1 MGFLSAIR
9 VALAALLIHKGRSAL
24 TSLGIVIGIGAV
36 IGMVSAGDGARLK
49 LDQQLESVGKD
60 LLVIRSGAHTSQGS
74 IADFVPFRSDDA
86 PVMRKRLGERVVG
99 VAELQLTQRVVSTRT
114 RNWMTMITGCTPDM
128 VPVREWHVSAGRFL
142 TEADVK
148 KEAPVCVLGQT
159 IKEKLFPDVSD
170 PVGRRVRVDQAWLR
184 VVGVVAPKGRSPIG
198 ADQDDQLFVPITTVQ
213 HRVVGE
219 ERVTTILTR
228 PRDPNQTDAV
238 KEEVIRVLRENHRL
252 KAGSEDFD
260 VSSVSEMA
268 AIAVVMTTTM
278 RLLIAVIA
286 SISLLV
292 GGIGI
297 MNIMLVS
304 VTERTRE
311 IGIRMAV
318 GATPGDVLAQ
328 FLIESV
334 VLALIGGLIGTLV
347 GIGVAALLAH
357 VIDWPLVIEPW
368 VVLIAF
374 AVCAAVGVFFG
385 WYPARKASSLDPIEA
400 LRYE

>member
-9 VALAALLIHKGRSAL
+9 VALAALLTHKGRSAL
-24 TSLGIVIGIGAV
+24 TSLGIVIGIAAV
-36 IGMVSAGDGARLK
+36 VGMVSAGDGARMK
-49 LDQQLESVGKD
+49 LDEQLESVGKD

-74 IADFVPFRSDDA
+74 ISDFAPFRNDDPA
-86 PVMRKRLGERVVG
+86 VLHKRLGERVVG
-99 VAELQLTQRVVSTRT
+99 VAELQLTQRVVTTGT
-114 RNWMTMITGCTPDM
+114 RNWLTMITGCTPDM
-128 VPVREWHVSAGRFL
+128 VPVRDWHVTAGRFL

-148 KEAPVCVLGQT
+148 KEAAVCILGET
-159 IKEKLFPDVSD
+159 VKNKLFPDVAD
-170 PVGRRVRVDQAWLR
+170 PIGHTVRVDQLRLR
-184 VVGVVAPKGRSPIG
+184 VIGLVGPKGRSPIG
-198 ADQDDQLFVPITTVQ
+198 ADQDDQIFVPITAVQ
-213 HRVVGE
+213 HKIVGQ
-219 ERVTTILTR
+219 ERVTTILTK
-228 PRDPNQTDAV
+228 PRDPSQLEVV
-238 KEEVIRVLRENHRL
+238 KEDVIRVLRDNHHVKL
-252 KAGSEDFD
+252 GSEDFD

-318 GATPGDVLAQ
+318 GATPGDVLSQ
-328 FLIESV
+328 FLIEAV
-334 VLALIGGLIGTLV
+334 VLALLGGLLGTLL
-347 GIGVAALLAH
+347 GAAVAALLAH
-357 VIDWPLVIEPW
+357 VIGWPLVIEPW

-385 WYPARKASSLDPIEA
+385 YYPAQKAAGLDPIDA